1 MRLFQDHV
9 EHRGEIAG
17 RGIDDTQHLG
27 GRGLLL
33 QGLAQVAVE
42 SFQLAEEAHV
52 LKGDGGLVGE
62 GLDEIDLG
70 GGEGLDLASATANHT
85 DRSTVS
91 EDRYRDE

>member
-1 MRLFQDHV
+1 MRLLQDRV
-9 EHRGEIAG
+9 EYRLEIT
-17 RGIDDTQHLG
+17 RRRIDHLQYLG

-33 QGLAQVAVE
+33 QGLAEVAVAGI
-42 SFQLAEEAHV
+42 QLAEEAHV
-52 LKGDGGLVGE
+52 LKSYSGLVSE

-70 GGEGLDLASATANHT
+70 GGEGLYLASATANHT